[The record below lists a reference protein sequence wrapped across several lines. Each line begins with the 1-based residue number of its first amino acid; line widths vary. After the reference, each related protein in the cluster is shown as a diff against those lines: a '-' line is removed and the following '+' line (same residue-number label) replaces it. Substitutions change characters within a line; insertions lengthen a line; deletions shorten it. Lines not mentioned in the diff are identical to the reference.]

1 MKRKLYFFKIQDGYL
16 SYGMDQHDTCQN
28 KVGSF
33 KDLEKRAKKYFKTS
47 GFDKFSSEKNKI

>member
-1 MKRKLYFFKIQDGYL
+1 
-16 SYGMDQHDTCQN
+16 MDQHDTCQN

-47 GFDKFSSEKNKI
+47 GFDKFSSDKNKI